1 MKDIFEG
8 LSTVLIENPSYCTVL
23 YSLAVETQKNISE
36 FLSLSILLLESVS
49 YLQVPTYMEFSNS
62 IVGIHG

>member
-8 LSTVLIENPSYCTVL
+8 LSTVLIENPSFCTVL

-36 FLSLSILLLESVS
+36 FLSLGILLLESVS
-49 YLQVPTYMEFSNS
+49 YYTGTYMEFSNS